1 MAAVMTAEEII
12 EFATRTEGCD
22 LLRATDRRQIS
33 EAPPGFLLST

>member
-22 LLRATDRRQIS
+22 LLGATV
-33 EAPPGFLLST
+33 AKFLKPHLGSS

>member
-22 LLRATDRRQIS
+22 LLRATV
-33 EAPPGFLLST
+33 AKFLKPHLGSS